1 MLLRLSGMCS
11 VLPGLRQEH
20 IRTMGAAWAQPPY
33 APYSQHS
40 GLKVRKG
47 TLSLTQPVTEAP
59 ERALLPSSLQ
69 KGLYGVGLGGGR
81 GLREGLAGYPAG
93 SEEAVPGGMSISHR
107 PHWRKLT

>member
-47 TLSLTQPVTEAP
+47 TLSLTLSLSRKHRRELCYLPPYRKACMGWGWVGAGAL
-59 ERALLPSSLQ
+59 ERGWLDIRLDQ
-69 KGLYGVGLGGGR
+69 RRQCQEV
-81 GLREGLAGYPAG
+81 
-93 SEEAVPGGMSISHR
+93 
-107 PHWRKLT
+107 